1 MLVLKRLIKRN
12 LFYDNLRQ
20 LNRQLVTILGLFFII
35 KQRYACY
42 KNIQK
47 SMICFVFRS

>member
-20 LNRQLVTILGLFFII
+20 LNRQLVTILGLFFITKI
-35 KQRYACY
+35 RSAMLATKIF
-42 KNIQK
+42 KNQ
-47 SMICFVFRS
+47 

>member
-20 LNRQLVTILGLFFII
+20 LNRQLVTILGLFFITKI
-35 KQRYACY
+35 RCARVRQHSRIDC
-42 KNIQK
+42 
-47 SMICFVFRS
+47 

>member
-20 LNRQLVTILGLFFII
+20 LNRQLVTILGLFFITKI
-35 KQRYACY
+35 RSATLATKIF
-42 KNIQK
+42 KNQ
-47 SMICFVFRS
+47 